1 MLGGPRRLRRLPGLL
16 TVTGL
21 CALLATLSPV
31 QAQNKPEEFRDFIA
45 RVRTASAGNTAGAV
59 TEIHNYLTN
68 NHDLVPN
75 EVSILYMT
83 MATLQSNR
91 LRDPAAALTSLD
103 EGLNRLGTLPE
114 AYNLAGEKA
123 RLLVVSNRPAEA
135 VATIDPIW
143 PHILDNGSPAL
154 VIGTYLDALEGAKQD
169 AKIIPTA
176 VDAVTVGIGRD
187 REIQRTLPLL
197 VDRLIRA
204 NRAPEALG
212 WCKLGFIIYPYEQY
226 PLQDL
231 ANLMGR
237 ALTAAGR
244 PSSEI
249 RTWIDGLQTPGM
261 ASPLR
266 TVKLPAYDTAVLRRR
281 LVSAQD
287 DEKVQILLA
296 LGEQRAA
303 FLQAR
308 RVMLDSPESQKAFMQ
323 ICRVAKALTL
333 NFGPANDF
341 LNAFSAGKP
350 AGSMQVLLR
359 LVETPEAQRANV
371 KTP

>member
-1 MLGGPRRLRRLPGLL
+1 MLGGKRRLGRLPGLL
-16 TVTGL
+16 VAAGL
-21 CALLATLSPV
+21 CSLLATLSPV
-31 QAQNKPEEFRDFIA
+31 QAQNKPEEFRDFVA
-45 RVRTASAGNTAGAV
+45 RMRTAASSNAAGAV
-59 TEIHNYLTN
+59 AEMHNFLAN
-68 NHDLVPN
+68 NTDLAPN
-75 EVSILYMT
+75 QVSTLYMAMSSLQT
-83 MATLQSNR
+83 MR
-91 LRDPAAALTSLD
+91 LKDSAAAIMSLD
-103 EGLNRLGTLPE
+103 EGLNRLGNLPE

-123 RLLVVSNRPAEA
+123 RLLVTGGRYGDA
-135 VATIDPIW
+135 VATLEPIW

-154 VIGTYLDALEGAKQD
+154 FVSTYLDALEGTKQED
-169 AKIIPTA
+169 KIIPTA
-176 VDAVTVGIGRD
+176 VEAMTYGVGRD
-187 REIQRTLPLL
+187 RETQRTLPIL

-204 NRAPEALG
+204 NRAQEALG

-231 ANLMGR
+231 TNLMTR
-237 ALTAAGR
+237 ALAAAGR
-244 PSSEI
+244 PNSEI
-249 RTWIDGLQTPGM
+249 RTWVDGLQTPGL

-266 TVKLPAYDTAVLRRR
+266 AVKLPAYDTALLRRR
-281 LVSAQD
+281 LNTAAP

-323 ICRVAKALTL
+323 VCRVAKALTL

-341 LNAFSAGKP
+341 LAAFSAGKP
-350 AGSMQVLLR
+350 AGSMQALLR
-359 LVETPEAQRANV
+359 LVETPEAQRVNV